1 MILTSL
7 TDLWYGFGV
16 ALEPHNLM
24 FCFIGVLI
32 GNMVGVLPGMGP
44 LATISILLPLTFGI
58 KPVGAILMLAGVMYG
73 AQYGGAICSILLN
86 LPCHPPHAVTCLDG
100 YPMTKQGRGGVALG
114 VTVLASF
121 VGASWGITE
130 MVFLSPLLVRAAL
143 QFGPAEICSLM
154 LLGLLAGSTLA
165 RGSPIKGVAMTVLG
179 LMLGIVGSDIETGS
193 ERFTFGLA
201 QLDDGIEL
209 IALALGLFGIAEFM
223 NSINQIVETN
233 TKYSKVRLRDM
244 RPSKAD
250 LKQSF
255 FPMLRGTIIGSLC
268 ALIPGTG
275 PTIASFV
282 SYAAEKKI
290 SKTPERFGHGA
301 IEGVVCP
308 EASTHSSVQGD
319 FIPTMSLGIPGD
331 AVMAL
336 LLGALMIQGIVP
348 GPQLITQHPDI
359 FWGLV
364 ASFWVGNILLVLL
377 NVPLIGV
384 WVKLLTIPY
393 RYLYP
398 SALFFVCIGVYAANN
413 DMFQVGET
421 LVIGILGYVLLRLG
435 FHPAP
440 ILLGFVLGPRFE
452 ENFRRAML
460 ISRGDLAIFVERP
473 ISAVFVAICVILIA
487 GQIYFR
493 LRGAKTGPVA
503 AALHAPTGDEPN
515 RWPEQ
520 ATAPAEPGLL
530 SAGASGCGGDR
541 ARGGD
546 RLRVAPRRRPGV
558 ARYQRAE
565 ENSGAAAAMT
575 LGGRGRLRPP
585 YGRPYC
591 DRGTCGPDGGAG
603 CWPAPPC
610 SWSSTPP
617 PWPSGAGAPGLPCWA
632 GAWMIELGLRS
643 WLARIDRIRLVAKNP
658 AARMA
663 VARVSTLAEPRLV
676 MKPPVDPMPSPPP
689 SDFCSSTAPIRA
701 STSMRWITIT
711 TVCIELV
718 RS

>member
-1 MILTSL
+1 MI
-7 TDLWYGFGV
+7 
-16 ALEPHNLM
+16 
-24 FCFIGVLI
+24 
-32 GNMVGVLPGMGP
+32 
-44 LATISILLPLTFGI
+44 
-58 KPVGAILMLAGVMYG
+58 
-73 AQYGGAICSILLN
+73 
-86 LPCHPPHAVTCLDG
+86 
-100 YPMTKQGRGGVALG
+100 
-114 VTVLASF
+114 
-121 VGASWGITE
+121 
-130 MVFLSPLLVRAAL
+130 FLSPVLVRVAL

-165 RGSPIKGVAMTVLG
+165 RGSPLKGVAMTVLG

-193 ERFTFGLA
+193 ERFTFGLT

-209 IALALGLFGIAEFM
+209 IALALGLFGIGEFM
-223 NSINQIVETN
+223 NSINQVAAIN
-233 TKYSKVRLRDM
+233 PNYSKVRLRDM

-250 LKQSF
+250 LKRSI
-255 FPMLRGTIIGSLC
+255 FPMLRGTIVGSLC

-282 SYAAEKKI
+282 AYATEKKI
-290 SKTPERFGHGA
+290 SKTPEKFGTGM

-359 FWGLV
+359 FWGLI
-364 ASFWVGNILLVLL
+364 ASFWIGNILLVLL
-377 NVPLIGV
+377 NVPLIGI

-460 ISRGDLAIFVERP
+460 ISRGDLMTFINRP
-473 ISAVFVAICVILIA
+473 ISAVFIAMCVILIV

-493 LRGAKTGPVA
+493 LRQQAPLQA
-503 AALHAPTGDEPN
+503 AAAGAAIDQPFPN
-515 RWPEQ
+515 
-520 ATAPAEPGLL
+520 AEPGDWRGL
-530 SAGASGCGGDR
+530 SPIPSSI
-541 ARGGD
+541 AR
-546 RLRVAPRRRPGV
+546 RFF
-558 ARYQRAE
+558 
-565 ENSGAAAAMT
+565 S
-575 LGGRGRLRPP
+575 GRGRLDPIRL
-585 YGRPYC
+585 RA
-591 DRGTCGPDGGAG
+591 RLILALVVIGAVAAAVG
-603 CWPAPPC
+603 LGLHLAGHAAAVG
-610 SWSSTPP
+610 TPP
-617 PWPSGAGAPGLPCWA
+617 
-632 GAWMIELGLRS
+632 
-643 WLARIDRIRLVAKNP
+643 
-658 AARMA
+658 
-663 VARVSTLAEPRLV
+663 
-676 MKPPVDPMPSPPP
+676 
-689 SDFCSSTAPIRA
+689 
-701 STSMRWITIT
+701 
-711 TVCIELV
+711 
-718 RS
+718 